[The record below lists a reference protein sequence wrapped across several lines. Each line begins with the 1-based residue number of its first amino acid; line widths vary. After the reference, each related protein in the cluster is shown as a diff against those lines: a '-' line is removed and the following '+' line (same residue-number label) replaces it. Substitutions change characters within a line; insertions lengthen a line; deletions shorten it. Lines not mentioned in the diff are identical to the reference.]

1 MLSDVLAE
9 DFGEEIGASVGDA
22 GLCSKVWSGGDEDPD
37 FDDLGD
43 FVQIADR
50 VLQGGEGIECALSC
64 TSDGGCFVHCGGD
77 DPCCDEFTFADW
89 DLS

>member
-9 DFGEEIGASVGDA
+9 DLDEEIRASIGDA
-22 GLCSKVWSGGDEDPD
+22 WLSSKVRSGGYENPD
-37 FDDLGD
+37 LDDLGD

-50 VLQGGEGIECALSC
+50 VLQGGECVECALSC
-64 TSDGGCFVHCGGD
+64 TSDGGCLIHCGGD
-77 DPCCDEFTFADW
+77 DPSCDEFALADW